1 MPSLV
6 LKASGGKAADATFP
20 LDKPLV
26 SIGAAPDNDIALTGH
41 AGVEDHHAVI
51 HFDGTTFSLQTVQ
64 RGAVVFINGKKRRK
78 HTLSHSARLR
88 MGEAE
93 LSVNLLDGALGD
105 TTDPE
110 AEAELAGYRQLQ
122 SLASTLLGEYD
133 LSSLLEQLMDA
144 VVTITGAD
152 KGFLILAEGDSF
164 HVKVARNLRAESLP
178 DAIAHVSDSIVAKVI
193 ASKHPLIV
201 SDALRHSE
209 FSAAESVVN
218 LQLSSVMC
226 VPLMHKGALLGV
238 IYVGN
243 TSVANLFTKVH
254 LDLLNVFASQASL
267 ILANAI
273 LVNDLRTDNAMLSQ
287 RIDQMRF
294 GSIIGSCDA
303 MREVFRYVEKVSPTS
318 VNVLIL
324 GETGTGKE
332 LIANEI
338 HNRSPRSAG
347 PFVTINCGA
356 IPESLL
362 ESELFGH
369 VKGAFTG
376 ATTSRTGKFQAAD
389 GGTIFLDEIGEVPLP
404 LQVKL
409 LRVLQERTITKV
421 GATHPEKV
429 DIRVIAATHV
439 DLERAVA
446 EGDFR
451 EDLYYRLNVVQL
463 RLPPLRKRGDDVVLI
478 AKYLSASI
486 SEELG
491 VPPRTLGPEA
501 VAAMKRYHWPGNIRQ
516 LQNKLKKA
524 IVLADAS
531 VLTPDDLDLMPEL
544 LEPILPLSEAKER
557 FAFRYI
563 MEALDRNEGN
573 RTQTARE
580 LEVDPRTIF
589 RYLEKRDE

>member
-1 MPSLV
+1 
-6 LKASGGKAADATFP
+6 
-20 LDKPLV
+20 
-26 SIGAAPDNDIALTGH
+26 
-41 AGVEDHHAVI
+41 
-51 HFDGTTFSLQTVQ
+51 
-64 RGAVVFINGKKRRK
+64 
-78 HTLSHSARLR
+78 
-88 MGEAE
+88 
-93 LSVNLLDGALGD
+93 
-105 TTDPE
+105 
-110 AEAELAGYRQLQ
+110 
-122 SLASTLLGEYD
+122 
-133 LSSLLEQLMDA
+133 
-144 VVTITGAD
+144 
-152 KGFLILAEGDSF
+152 
-164 HVKVARNLRAESLP
+164 
-178 DAIAHVSDSIVAKVI
+178 
-193 ASKHPLIV
+193 
-201 SDALRHSE
+201 
-209 FSAAESVVN
+209 
-218 LQLSSVMC
+218 
-226 VPLMHKGALLGV
+226 
-238 IYVGN
+238 
-243 TSVANLFTKVH
+243 
-254 LDLLNVFASQASL
+254 
-267 ILANAI
+267 
-273 LVNDLRTDNAMLSQ
+273 
-287 RIDQMRF
+287 
-294 GSIIGSCDA
+294 

-338 HNRSPRSAG
+338 HNRSPRASG

-389 GGTIFLDEIGEVPLP
+389 GGTIFLDEIGEMPLQ

-439 DLERAVA
+439 DLDRAVA
-446 EGDFR
+446 EGGFR

-478 AKYLSASI
+478 ATYLAASI

-491 VPPRTLGPEA
+491 VPARTLGPEA

-524 IVLADAS
+524 IVLADSS

-544 LEPILPLSEAKER
+544 LEPILPLADAKER